1 MDRAE
6 FENTLLLAKGH
17 AFHLTLRC
25 NGRQFLIAKALRRD
39 VLLSVLQKAKHKFA
53 VKVYELCLLAND

>member
-1 MDRAE
+1 MNRAE
-6 FENTLLLAKGH
+6 FENILLLAKGH

-39 VLLSVLQKAKHKFA
+39 VLLSVLQKAKQKFA
-53 VKVYELCLLAND
+53 VKIDRLCLMAND